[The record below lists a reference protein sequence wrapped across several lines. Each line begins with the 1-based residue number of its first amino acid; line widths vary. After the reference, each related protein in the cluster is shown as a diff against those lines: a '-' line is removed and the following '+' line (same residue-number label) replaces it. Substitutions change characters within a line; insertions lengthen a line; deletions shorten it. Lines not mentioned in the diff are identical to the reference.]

1 MITEPKP
8 FDEAIRHLLDKE
20 QLPAEWDA
28 ATWREQ
34 EADFRTQAFFVSR
47 VENARFVDRAQT
59 LLFDYLA
66 KVREHVTTPDG
77 EQTTA
82 LAVADR
88 SHFVER
94 MREFMIAEGMAKPDE
109 FKDVD
114 QKDVEDI
121 RSLARLNLIFDTNV
135 RQAYGYGQWK
145 QGMEPAVLRA
155 FPAARLIRDRG
166 VTTPRPRHQ
175 AHLGDVRLKTD
186 LSWWASYQNAKSIGG
201 FEVPWGPYGFNS
213 GVTQED
219 VSRKE
224 ARALGLPVDTAA
236 KGMKETPPITAGTKA
251 STKKMDPELKKK
263 LIRELR
269 NGPKPLS
276 PEEAARE
283 AAANARRIAL
293 TRGLEEAEKRG
304 ETARADKYRK
314 ALADLPQAGLAIV
327 DEGESIRLG
336 DDLGERL
343 SKILKRGDLAT
354 PAQQRA
360 IAEKV
365 FEMVDGKAAEPT
377 TRAELGKGAD
387 RARHLL
393 ADDPTLTP
401 EERKI
406 LESPHEIL
414 LVHSQEGRLIKAR
427 LGDENSV
434 TIPDGV
440 PDGAILS
447 HNHPSGRGPSD
458 ADLKFALAHPG
469 MTLRIVAA
477 NETGKLE
484 IFVLRATTALSPD
497 EINGIATAY
506 KLQAE
511 EGGDTHAGRRTAL
524 ALISDIFGD
533 KVVVESRI
541 LP

>member
-1 MITEPKP
+1 
-8 FDEAIRHLLDKE
+8 
-20 QLPAEWDA
+20 
-28 ATWREQ
+28 
-34 EADFRTQAFFVSR
+34 
-47 VENARFVDRAQT
+47 
-59 LLFDYLA
+59 
-66 KVREHVTTPDG
+66 
-77 EQTTA
+77 
-82 LAVADR
+82 
-88 SHFVER
+88 
-94 MREFMIAEGMAKPDE
+94 
-109 FKDVD
+109 
-114 QKDVEDI
+114 
-121 RSLARLNLIFDTNV
+121 
-135 RQAYGYGQWK
+135 
-145 QGMEPAVLRA
+145 
-155 FPAARLIRDRG
+155 
-166 VTTPRPRHQ
+166 
-175 AHLGDVRLKTD
+175 
-186 LSWWASYQNAKSIGG
+186 
-201 FEVPWGPYGFNS
+201 
-213 GVTQED
+213 
-219 VSRKE
+219 
-224 ARALGLPVDTAA
+224 
-236 KGMKETPPITAGTKA
+236 
-251 STKKMDPELKKK
+251 LKKK